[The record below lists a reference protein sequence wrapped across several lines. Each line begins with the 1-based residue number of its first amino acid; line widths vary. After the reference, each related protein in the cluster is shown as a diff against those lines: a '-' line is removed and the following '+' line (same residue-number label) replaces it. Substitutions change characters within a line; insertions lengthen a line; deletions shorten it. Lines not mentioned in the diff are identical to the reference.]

1 MPPASLVI
9 WRALLAGG
17 IAGVVSR
24 TLTAPLEKIKIM
36 AQVGINPIITCGYYD
51 LYIYRPAMQVEFL

>member
-9 WRALLAGG
+9 WKALLAGG

-24 TLTAPLEKIKIM
+24 TATAPLEKIKIM
-36 AQVGINPIITCGYYD
+36 AQVLMVSMILP
-51 LYIYRPAMQVEFL
+51 L